1 MDPHQDVGQKHQKRR
16 AGPREHQPFGDAF
29 VNLVLAGGAHRC
41 VAFLGFLRAARADGG
56 LRRVRNVVGASAG
69 AIVGLAFCL
78 DVDDD
83 AVIRSAAGAARGGLA
98 PDLALLIDHFGAE
111 RTETRVA
118 KLVTDI
124 ITAGLVLAETRRGAV
139 GTGGRSAQQL
149 TFRELADVTGLNL
162 VVVATRCSDMTSRT
176 FCVDLT
182 PGVRV
187 VDAVCASCAVPL
199 LLTPVL
205 IDGETYV
212 DAAVSENAPV
222 RSLRAS
228 CGPPPA
234 PGVVDTLLLRCDPR
248 WSLAT
253 NDAGDRKGDD
263 LLQFTLRIV
272 STLLNR
278 AMSTDDVELGRC
290 RVVELPR
297 AESLPADADVLCCG
311 VTARDMLSLYAVGVA
326 AFSDNFTG

>member
-1 MDPHQDVGQKHQKRR
+1 MDVGQKGGR
-16 AGPREHQPFGDAF
+16 AGSGEQQRPFGDAF

-83 AVIRSAAGAARGGLA
+83 AVIRSAAGAARGGIA

-118 KLVTDI
+118 KLATDI

-149 TFRELADVTGLNL
+149 TFRELAEVTGHNL

-222 RSLRAS
+222 RSLRAA

-253 NDAGDRKGDD
+253 TGDGSKGDD

-278 AMSTDDVELGRC
+278 AMHTDDVEMGRC

-297 AESLPADADVLCCG
+297 AQSLPADADVLWCG

-326 AFSDNFTG
+326 AFSDNFPV